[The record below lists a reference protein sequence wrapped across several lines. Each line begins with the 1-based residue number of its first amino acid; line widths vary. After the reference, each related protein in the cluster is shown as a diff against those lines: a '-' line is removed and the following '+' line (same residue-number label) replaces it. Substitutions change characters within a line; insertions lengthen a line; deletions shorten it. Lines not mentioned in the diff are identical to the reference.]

1 METQCMPDSINH
13 PGFTNTVLKPGEK
26 YDTTTVYVFEN

>member
-1 METQCMPDSINH
+1 MPDSINH

-26 YDTTTVYVFEN
+26 YDTTTIYKFEN